1 MKQLSKMHQRV
12 NKAAHATTAAKQEHS
27 AIKTAMDSTVDPEL
41 RQAFESL
48 ESMTMPEEPFWDE
61 AQKFYANTRDA
72 LLGVHEQMAD
82 RLAALMA
89 DPVEKAKYNNNQ
101 QLAILITSLH
111 RDIDQ
116 QLKSLDAIYATHSQ
130 FHGKCTSADEIV
142 RVMEVNG
149 AYGDANE
156 LYQTLI
162 MPTVSQ
168 ILEIIGDTQRVIE
181 ASREAQIEEAVQQLL
196 DPTITTDVDFKEI

>member
-12 NKAAHATTAAKQEHS
+12 NKATHTREAKEHDHN
-27 AIKTAMDSTVDPEL
+27 AIKMAMDSTVDPEL

-48 ESMTMPEEPFWDE
+48 EGMTLPEDPFWDE
-61 AQKFYANTRDA
+61 AQSFYANTRDA

-89 DPVEKAKYNNNQ
+89 DPVEKAKFNDNQ
-101 QLAILITSLH
+101 QLAVLINSLH
-111 RDIDQ
+111 RDVDQ
-116 QLKSLDAIYATHSQ
+116 QLKSLDAVYATHSQ
-130 FHGKCTSADEIV
+130 YHGKCATADEVV

-149 AYGDANE
+149 AYGDVNE

-162 MPTVSQ
+162 MPTVAQ
-168 ILEIIGDTQRVIE
+168 ILEIIGDTQKIIE
-181 ASREAQIEEAVQQLL
+181 ASREAQIEEAVQQLI
-196 DPTITTDVDFKEI
+196 DPTVTTDVEFKEI